1 MLLSS
6 SIHITSLISIVTRS
20 CYYHHL
26 STSPPQYPLSQGHA
40 IIIIYPHHLLN
51 ILVTRSCYSHHLSTS
66 PPQYPL
72 SQGHAILIIY
82 PHHLLNIHCHK
93 VMLLSSSIHI
103 TSSISIV
110 TRSCYSHHLST
121 SPPQYPLSQGHAII
135 IVYPHH
141 LLNIHCHKVMLLSS
155 SIHITSSISI
165 VTMSCYSHHLSTSPP
180 QYPLSQGHAI
190 LIIYPHRLLN
200 IHCHKVMLFS
210 SSIHITSSI
219 SLSQGHAILIIY
231 PHHLLNIHCHKVML
245 FSSSI
250 HITSSISIVTRSC
263 YSHHLST
270 SPHQYPLSQGHAII
284 IIYPHH
290 LLNIHCYKVMLFSSS
305 IHIASSI
312 SIVTR
317 SCYSHHL
324 STSPP
329 QYPLSQGHAII
340 IIYPHRPLNIHC
352 HKVML
357 FSSSIHIT
365 SLISI
370 VTRSCYS
377 HHLSTSPPQYPLS
390 QGHAILI
397 IYPHR
402 IIVVSLVLSIHF
414 ISLPVCCLC
423 LFHVPVVTLHRCN
436 ETMVYKTQ
444 TKRTGQHVYLPCN
457 IYRYVVCD
465 RR

>member
-6 SIHITSLISIVTRS
+6 SIHITSLISI
-20 CYYHHL
+20 
-26 STSPPQYPLSQGHA
+26 
-40 IIIIYPHHLLN
+40 
-51 ILVTRSCYSHHLSTS
+51 VTRSCYSHHLSTS

-93 VMLLSSSIHI
+93 VMLFSSSIHI
-103 TSSISIV
+103 ASSISIV
-110 TRSCYSHHLST
+110 TRSCYYHHLST
-121 SPPQYPLSQGHAII
+121 SPPQYP
-135 IVYPHH
+135 
-141 LLNIHCHKVMLLSS
+141 
-155 SIHITSSISI
+155 
-165 VTMSCYSHHLSTSPP
+165 
-180 QYPLSQGHAI
+180 
-190 LIIYPHRLLN
+190 
-200 IHCHKVMLFS
+200 
-210 SSIHITSSI
+210 
-219 SLSQGHAILIIY
+219 LSQGHAILIIY

-250 HITSSISIVTRSC
+250 HIASLISIVTRSC

-270 SPHQYPLSQGHAII
+270 SPPQYPLSQGHAIL

-290 LLNIHCYKVMLFSSS
+290 LLNIHCHKVMLFSSS

-340 IIYPHRPLNIHC
+340 IIYPHHLLNIHC

-357 FSSSIHIT
+357 FSSSIHIASLISIVTRSCYSHHISTSPPQYPLSQGHAILIIYPHRLLNIHCHKVMLLSSSIHIT

-377 HHLSTSPPQYPLS
+377 HHLSTS
-390 QGHAILI
+390 
-397 IYPHR
+397 
-402 IIVVSLVLSIHF
+402 
-414 ISLPVCCLC
+414 LP
-423 LFHVPVVTLHRCN
+423 
-436 ETMVYKTQ
+436 
-444 TKRTGQHVYLPCN
+444 
-457 IYRYVVCD
+457 
-465 RR
+465 